1 MAKLGIVLSGGG
13 AKGAYHVGVLKAIQ
27 ELGLEI
33 DMLAGASIGALN
45 GAVLLS
51 ADSFDQGIFHL
62 DQLWDKLPQIK
73 PIQMKGFENLKE
85 HVGLNKTVNIGTY
98 ISLLLASGL
107 KLATPI
113 GWVPTF
119 LGFLFHR
126 LNIKSLEGFC
136 KQEPLTEMM
145 QEFLNLEKLKSAIP
159 FYISTYKIK
168 DHEDA
173 LANFFE
179 SLSSIKDFVK
189 AEFLGMDNQYSEFY
203 KIQSLS
209 PEDQKKF
216 ILASAAL
223 PLIFQPEQDAQ
234 GNRFVDGGLGGAL
247 KAQGNTPITPLVE
260 AGCTHIIVVHLDH
273 GALWHRHDFPNV
285 NILEIRPDQQLGLS
299 FKNLLDFSEESVTL
313 LRKQGYVDAKK
324 ELHKFIE
331 AFGLI
336 SELGNNRIQ
345 VLKSLDQLSKS
356 ESDLDDVMKRL

>member
-33 DMLAGASIGALN
+33 DMLAGASIGTLN

-51 ADSFDQGIFHL
+51 ADNFDQGIYHL

-73 PIQMKGFENLKE
+73 PIQIKGLDSLSE
-85 HVGLNKTVNIGTY
+85 HVEFNKKLDTGTY

-113 GWVPTF
+113 GWIPTF
-119 LGFLFHR
+119 LGFLFNR
-126 LNIKSLEGFC
+126 LNIKSVEGFC
-136 KQEPLTEMM
+136 KQEPLSEMM

-168 DHEDA
+168 DREDA
-173 LANFFE
+173 LENFFE
-179 SLSSIKDFVK
+179 SLNAIKDFVK
-189 AEFLGMDNQYSEFY
+189 AELLGLDNQYSEFY
-203 KIQSLS
+203 KIQNLS

-223 PLIFQPEQDAQ
+223 PLIFQPQQDSQ
-234 GNRFVDGGLGGAL
+234 GYRFVDGGLGGAL
-247 KAQGNTPITPLVE
+247 KAQGNTPITPLIE
-260 AGCTHIIVVHLDH
+260 AGCSHIIVVHLDH
-273 GALWHRHDFPNV
+273 GALWHRHDFPDI
-285 NILEIRPDQQLGLS
+285 NILEIRPDQQLSLN
-299 FKNLLDFSEESVTL
+299 FKNLLDFSEESITL
-313 LRKQGYVDAKK
+313 LRKQGYIDAKK
-324 ELHKFIE
+324 ELNRFIE

-336 SELGNNRIQ
+336 SDISKNRVQ

-356 ESDLDDVMKRL
+356 ESDLDDVMKSL